1 MFKKLTTLTWTRSI
15 NLLIIA
21 LGSWIKPFLLF
32 WTALHIH
39 LHQWHTAFLPKQ
51 SQADPWPA
59 TSLLND
65 FSIAF
70 KVYSSSLMISFDGL
84 QHARPPC
91 LSPSPRVCPSS
102 CPLHQWCQPPISSS
116 DALFSF
122 CPQSFPASG
131 TFPIVSQLFATGDQ
145 NTGALASASVLFC
158 VAIVDPFIIALLCCL
173 NKPHAVFIHYSL
185 YQTFACFTFGLL

>member
-70 KVYSSSLMISFDGL
+70 KVYSSSLMISFDGQLRKAIFVVIIVQCPAFCPTLRDLMDCSSSGLPHHPPKFVQVYVHCISDTIQSSHPLMPSFPSALNLSQHQALFQSVVCL
-84 QHARPPC
+84 QQMTKI
-91 LSPSPRVCPSS
+91 LEFSFSISPSKVYKRTKSN
-102 CPLHQWCQPPISSS
+102 
-116 DALFSF
+116 F
-122 CPQSFPASG
+122 
-131 TFPIVSQLFATGDQ
+131 
-145 NTGALASASVLFC
+145 
-158 VAIVDPFIIALLCCL
+158 
-173 NKPHAVFIHYSL
+173 NKW
-185 YQTFACFTFGLL
+185 